1 MAHQLLRIKEKLSNT
16 PHLMHL
22 QSFETIIDYLESREV
37 ADFQLDSDEDKPNNQ
52 VTNRYSFNSD
62 IGVAVM
68 NIDGPLTYKPVTIMG
83 MDCGGTSYQQLKE
96 DFTYLADNGAK
107 TIALS
112 VSSGGGEA
120 FQMMPTAQY
129 MRKMADDKGINLL
142 AYVDG
147 MSCSAAYGLSCIAD
161 QVIMAPS
168 AEVGSIGVVVRL
180 INDSKA
186 LEMAGY
192 ERTFIAA
199 GASKTPF
206 DDDGSFKPDFLEDI
220 QSKVDTLY
228 TSFTEF
234 VAEQRGISV
243 EAVRAT
249 EAKTFLPETAI
260 ALGLADSVQTL
271 EEFYSNLAELAQNA
285 KGNDSSMLKD
295 KLFKMTKNVDTDV
308 SLESFDMNELEL
320 AKSELSALQ
329 LAFQTKEQ
337 EMQLALAGVVDLQA
351 KLAEA
356 NEFVA
361 QFKAEKEAAE
371 LAAKA
376 VVVEART
383 AKLASVLGDDA
394 AKTLLASLDG
404 LSDAQMDA
412 VVASHQLSNK
422 ALNESVLFSEVGAD
436 ATIDTAVTPAME
448 DHLAKLIAEQYK
460 TKTK

>member
-22 QSFETIIDYLESREV
+22 QSFETVLDYLDSRE
-37 ADFQLDSDEDKPNNQ
+37 ASDFKLDDDEDSPSNK

-62 IGVAVM
+62 LGVAVM
-68 NIDGPLTYKPVTIMG
+68 DIQGPLTDKPVTMMG
-83 MDCGGTSYQQLKE
+83 MDCGGTSYQNLKA
-96 DFTYLADNGAK
+96 DFTYLVDNGAK
-107 TIALS
+107 TIAFM
-112 VSSGGGEA
+112 VDSGGGSA
-120 FQMMPTAQY
+120 YGLFDAANYIKAYAQ
-129 MRKMADDKGINLL
+129 ANDVTILS
-142 AYVDG
+142 YVDG
-147 MSCSAAYGLSCIAD
+147 LSASAAYALTAISD
-161 QVIMAPS
+161 QIITNVQSDI
-168 AEVGSIGVVVRL
+168 GSIGVVVQL

-186 LEMAGY
+186 LEKEGY
-192 ERTFIAA
+192 ERTFITA

-206 DDDGSFKPDFLEDI
+206 ANDGSFKPAFLEDI
-220 QSKVDTLY
+220 QSKVDILY
-228 TSFTEF
+228 DSFTEF
-234 VAEQRGISV
+234 VAENRSISV

-249 EAKTFLPETAI
+249 EAKTFLSGDALK
-260 ALGLADSVQTL
+260 LGLADKVMSI
-271 EEFYSNLAELAQNA
+271 EDFYEYLADTAQSN

-295 KLFKMTKNVDTDV
+295 KLFKMTKNVDTSV

-337 EMQLALAGVVDLQA
+337 EMQLALSGVVDLQA

-361 QFKAEKEAAE
+361 QFKAEKETAE
-371 LAAKA
+371 LAAK
-376 VVVEART
+376 VVIVEART
-383 AKLASVLGDDA
+383 AKLSAVLGDEA

-412 VVASHQLSNK
+412 VVASHEMSNK
-422 ALNESVLFSEVGAD
+422 VIGDSSLFKEMGAD
-436 ATIDTAVTPAME
+436 TVVDTAVTPAME
-448 DHLAKLIAEQYK
+448 DHLAKLIAEQFK